1 MKNLL
6 KQNKFK
12 LFFTLS
18 AVIIAIILLQ
28 KNVSA
33 ANDELLKYENL
44 YYIVE
49 ENDEVTIVSADADV
63 VTLKIPSEIDG
74 HKVTKIGHNGRDY
87 NGALSGLE
95 KLKSVTIPN
104 TVKVL
109 GVDSFTGDSALE
121 ELIMPDS
128 VTEIGSNFG
137 GGLTSLKKIVFSK
150 NIKEYPWHILVNT
163 GIEEIVI
170 PEGAKEIG
178 LYAFSANKSLKT
190 VTIPMSVTTF
200 SEGVFTIQGEDEP
213 IISENLVF
221 NVYKDSPAYTWAVNQ
236 KCNYK
241 VIGEKT
247 KNTTLTDSETKISI
261 ELATENTAK
270 LKVAKI
276 EEYDISVVDGKY
288 EGNIKVTFTVDKK
301 YAGYEVLVLHK
312 KASGDIESFRVTV
325 SEEGKVEVITT
336 ELSPFTSAAA
346 ACSSSSSIIPR
357 AALSDNNASVKSTFP
372 LLSISPF
379 SYYEVGPF
387 PLFELSPYTI
397 ANNPSCEYSKVM
409 LLPET
414 VVSIFSA
421 LLFCVSI

>member
-1 MKNLL
+1 M
-6 KQNKFK
+6 
-12 LFFTLS
+12 
-18 AVIIAIILLQ
+18 
-28 KNVSA
+28 
-33 ANDELLKYENL
+33 
-44 YYIVE
+44 
-49 ENDEVTIVSADADV
+49 
-63 VTLKIPSEIDG
+63 
-74 HKVTKIGHNGRDY
+74 
-87 NGALSGLE
+87 SGLE

-121 ELIMPDS
+121 EHFMPDS

-241 VIGEKT
+241 VIGEET

-261 ELATENTAK
+261 ELATENSAK

-276 EEYDISVVDGKY
+276 EENEEEYKELYSKLTNATMLGAYDISVVDGKY

-336 ELSPFTSAAA
+336 ELSPFMV
-346 ACSSSSSIIPR
+346 
-357 AALSDNNASVKSTFP
+357 ALENKKEK
-372 LLSISPF
+372 L
-379 SYYEVGPF
+379 E
-387 PLFELSPYTI
+387 
-397 ANNPSCEYSKVM
+397 SK
-409 LLPET
+409 
-414 VVSIFSA
+414 
-421 LLFCVSI
+421 

>member
-1 MKNLL
+1 MYH
-6 KQNKFK
+6 
-12 LFFTLS
+12 
-18 AVIIAIILLQ
+18 
-28 KNVSA
+28 
-33 ANDELLKYENL
+33 ELLKYENL

-200 SEGVFTIQGEDEP
+200 SEGVFTIQGEDGP

-241 VIGEKT
+241 VIGEET

-261 ELATENTAK
+261 ELATENSAK

-276 EEYDISVVDGKY
+276 EENEEEYKELYSKLTNATMLGAYDISVVDGKY

-301 YAGYEVLVLHK
+301 YAGHDVIVLHK

-336 ELSPFTSAAA
+336 ELSPFMVALENKKENVTENKAENENADSEKELDDTPKTGTKDATILAAGMM
-346 ACSSSSSIIPR
+346 
-357 AALSDNNASVKSTFP
+357 LASVCGIIILKKK
-372 LLSISPF
+372 
-379 SYYEVGPF
+379 
-387 PLFELSPYTI
+387 
-397 ANNPSCEYSKVM
+397 N
-409 LLPET
+409 
-414 VVSIFSA
+414 
-421 LLFCVSI
+421 